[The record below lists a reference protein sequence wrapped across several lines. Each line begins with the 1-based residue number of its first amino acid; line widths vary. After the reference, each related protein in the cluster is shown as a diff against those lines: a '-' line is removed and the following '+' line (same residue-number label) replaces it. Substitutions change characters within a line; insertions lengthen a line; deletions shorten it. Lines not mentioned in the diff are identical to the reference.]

1 MKIAILGAEC
11 TGKTQLAQALAQ
23 QLSQDHPGTVWI
35 PEYLREWC
43 AANGRTPRVDEQAAI
58 AQEQMARVLAH
69 PAAPL
74 LLTDTT
80 PLLTAVYSE
89 VLFGDC
95 SLYATALQQQR
106 IFGLTLLAGLDLP
119 WVADGIQ
126 RDGTAMRLVVDSR
139 LRAVLLQ
146 HGIAFSSV
154 YGTGEART
162 RNALLAID
170 YALGQRPSGG
180 LVGQWR
186 WPCDKCSDPQCEH
199 QLFSALVQGS

>member
-1 MKIAILGAEC
+1 MKIALLGAEC

-23 QLSQDHPGTVWI
+23 SLGQDHPGTVWI

-43 AANGRTPRVDEQAAI
+43 AERGRTPRAEEQAHI
-58 AQEQMARVLAH
+58 AQVQMARVLAH
-69 PAAPL
+69 PTAPL

-95 SLYATALQQQR
+95 SLYATAVQQQR
-106 IFGLTLLAGLDLP
+106 SFGLTLLTGLDLP

-126 RDGTAMRLVVDSR
+126 RDGAAMRLAVDNR

-154 YGTGEART
+154 YGVGEART
-162 RNALLAID
+162 RNALQAIT
-170 YALGQRPSGG
+170 YALGQRPANGPAAN
-180 LVGQWR
+180 WR
-186 WPCDKCSDPQCEH
+186 WTCDKCSDPACEH
-199 QLFSALVQGS
+199 RLFSALGL